1 MDEISFVPA
10 RAVAGGRV
18 DGGIG
23 DVWSVSSELMVV
35 VLAIVAVEILETSS

>member
-1 MDEISFVPA
+1 MHQILFVPA

-18 DGGIG
+18 DGRIG